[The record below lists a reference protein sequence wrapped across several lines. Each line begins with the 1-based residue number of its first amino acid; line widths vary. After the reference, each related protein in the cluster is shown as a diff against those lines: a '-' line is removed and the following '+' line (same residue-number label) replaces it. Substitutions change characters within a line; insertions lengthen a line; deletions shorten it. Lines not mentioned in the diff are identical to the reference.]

1 MKTQD
6 LIGSA
11 LDWAVA
17 KCEGT
22 LGQKPNRCF
31 DCKYYEERQGRD
43 DAIQYCH
50 HPKMDFEDGSGALR
64 VWPSDYETHEQCPIT
79 SLTAEPFSTD
89 WNLAGPI
96 IEQEITKIFR
106 NVGGTWSAMIL
117 KDVPIPPEDR
127 GTSLALTQRMQ
138 WNGSGPTPL
147 IAAMRAYVRA
157 KHGDEINIPEELK

>member
-1 MKTQD
+1 MRTQD
-6 LIGSA
+6 LIGA
-11 LDWAVA
+11 QLDWAVA

-31 DCKYYEERQGRD
+31 DCKYYEERQGMD

-96 IEQEITKIFR
+96 IEQEGIGFFCNRTTATGARFTPDAGADWR
-106 NVGGTWSAMIL
+106 AF
-117 KDVPIPPEDR
+117 
-127 GTSLALTQRMQ
+127 AL
-138 WNGSGPTPL
+138 NKHGVHYFGPTPL
-147 IAAMRAYVRA
+147 IAAMRCFCASRL
-157 KHGDEINIPEELK
+157 GDEINIPEELL